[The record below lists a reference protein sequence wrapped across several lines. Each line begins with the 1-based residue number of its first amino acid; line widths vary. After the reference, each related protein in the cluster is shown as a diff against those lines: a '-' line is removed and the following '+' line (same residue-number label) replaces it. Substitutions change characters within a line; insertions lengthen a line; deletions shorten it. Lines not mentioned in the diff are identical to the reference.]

1 MSSNSTSQQQS
12 LQIPATINLTF
23 GADSVIMFGIL
34 AWALWDKFARPT
46 VAKKLE
52 GVFQPIEEERKLNT
66 ILSQIGV
73 ISGASKVLLAAFH
86 NGALDNTGYH
96 LQKMSVVNKYIA
108 DNELPMSTPMRDIP
122 IGKVMYEIEMLLQ
135 NDKTWVCTQDGP
147 ELLQSC
153 RDHLQNNHIDTMYNR
168 LVKVGNLPIGI
179 ISIQY
184 TRPTHTYHRRKSD
197 SPEEL
202 FGCNISPVDSV
213 HVELLE
219 DLYNEICQIMRRRV
233 VHPGPVK
240 KFFMGLFNKY

>member
-1 MSSNSTSQQQS
+1 
-12 LQIPATINLTF
+12 
-23 GADSVIMFGIL
+23 
-34 AWALWDKFARPT
+34 
-46 VAKKLE
+46 
-52 GVFQPIEEERKLNT
+52 
-66 ILSQIGV
+66 
-73 ISGASKVLLAAFH
+73 
-86 NGALDNTGYH
+86 
-96 LQKMSVVNKYIA
+96 
-108 DNELPMSTPMRDIP
+108 MSTPMRDIP

-153 RDHLQNNHIDTMYNR
+153 RDYLKNNHIDTMYNR